1 MDCLQSS
8 SCSLAIFSFRFLLA
22 LDVITQTAHNNIN
35 KPCVAAELF
44 VTSAK

>member
-22 LDVITQTAHNNIN
+22 LEVITQTAPNNIN

-44 VTSAK
+44 LNLAK